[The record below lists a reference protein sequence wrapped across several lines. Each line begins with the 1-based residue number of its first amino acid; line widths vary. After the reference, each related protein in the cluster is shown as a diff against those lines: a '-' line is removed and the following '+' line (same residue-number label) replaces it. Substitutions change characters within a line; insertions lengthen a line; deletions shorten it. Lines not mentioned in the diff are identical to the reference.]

1 MDEITDGRQERA
13 GGLGVVATYFRRDE
27 RGGALHEHV
36 YRALRQAILAGD
48 LQSGDKIAEQEVAK
62 LLPVSRTPI
71 REAFRRLEAEQL
83 VAPSPSRG
91 VVVRGVT
98 FSDLADLYEVLEP
111 LEALAARLAATRI
124 SEDALSRLKRTLEL
138 LIFFTER
145 ERWEERTEQAVAFH
159 DIIYEASGNPRL
171 CALIRSLREHAHSFR
186 RFHLRTPTVA
196 SRGIEEHVGIYEALA
211 ARDAVAAA
219 AIMSQHVGQS
229 RRLVEEL
236 RASVG
241 QTPSD
246 GRASWQAALPVREPA
261 IGIAERPASPPRSS
275 LTERSR
281 Q

>member
-138 LIFFTER
+138 LIFFAER

-159 DIIYEASGNPRL
+159 GIVYEASGNPRL
-171 CALIRSLREHAHSFR
+171 SALIRALREHVHSFR
-186 RFHLRTPTVA
+186 RFHLRTPTIA
-196 SRGIEEHVGIYEALA
+196 SRGIEEHIGIYEALV
-211 ARDAVAAA
+211 ARDAEAAA
-219 AIMSQHVGQS
+219 AIMGQHVRQS
-229 RRLVEEL
+229 RWLVEEL
-236 RASVG
+236 MAAADQTRDGARAS
-241 QTPSD
+241 
-246 GRASWQAALPVREPA
+246 APV
-261 IGIAERPASPPRSS
+261 SPPAPEPVTGIVRDR
-275 LTERSR
+275 TRAA